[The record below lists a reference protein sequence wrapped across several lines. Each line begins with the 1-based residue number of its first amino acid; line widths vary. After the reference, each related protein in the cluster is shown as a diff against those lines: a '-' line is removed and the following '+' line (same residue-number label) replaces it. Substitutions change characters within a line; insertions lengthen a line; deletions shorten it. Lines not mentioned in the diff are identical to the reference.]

1 MNKKKL
7 ITAGVWS
14 YVIIVLALA
23 YWVIEYKPY
32 TAGDDVGYYM
42 GMAGGIMMLTMLIY
56 SARKRFQIFNR
67 LHVGSMVGWFKYHMV
82 VGILAPTIIVFHS
95 TFKIGSMNA
104 RVALYSMLLVMASGI
119 VGRFLYRHVHR
130 GLYGAKLTIAD
141 VNRTFDDATVMVGHD
156 FKYTPAINGHLYA
169 FNEYAT
175 AELKNPFA
183 RAWRFATLRHKG
195 KKVEEEVRLIMI
207 DVIKKDIHD
216 GLISKKDARV
226 AWNETKMK
234 IREYIDA
241 SIQITQLVVWEKLF
255 SAWHIIH
262 IPFLWLLVVTGIVHT
277 FAVHMY

>member
-7 ITAGVWS
+7 IVAGVWS

-23 YWVIEYKPY
+23 YWVINYKPY

-42 GMAGGIMMLTMLIY
+42 GMVGGIMMLSLLVY
-56 SARKRFQIFNR
+56 AARKRFQFFYRHN
-67 LHVGSMVGWFKYHMV
+67 LGTMVNWFKYHMV

-95 TFKIGSMNA
+95 TFRIGSMNA
-104 RVALYSMLLVMASGI
+104 RVALYSMLLVVFSGI
-119 VGRFLYRHVHR
+119 IGRFLYRHIHK

-141 VNRTFDDATVMVGHD
+141 VNKTFEDATIMVGHD

-175 AELKNPFA
+175 AELKGVIA
-183 RAWRFATLRHKG
+183 RVWRFITLRYRG
-195 KKVEEEVRLIMI
+195 KKTEEEVRQIMMG
-207 DVIKKDIHD
+207 VIKKDLHEE
-216 GLISKKDARV
+216 LITKKEARI

-241 SIQITQLVVWEKLF
+241 SINITQLAVWEKMF
-255 SAWHIIH
+255 SLWHIIH
-262 IPFLWLLVVTGIVHT
+262 VPFLWLLVITGIVHT